1 VVQLGGEE
9 VDVDIINIIVAG
21 CEFMS
26 ELTQTPGEGVAVAPA
41 ETDTPS
47 GSW

>member
-1 VVQLGGEE
+1 MVQLSGEE
-9 VDVDIINIIVAG
+9 VDVNIIDIVVAG
-21 CEFMS
+21 GELMS
-26 ELTQTPGEGVAVAPA
+26 ELTQTSGESVAVAPA